1 MFDELSTAGAEYE
14 APRQPA
20 FQPEAQPQSQIE
32 AAVSEVLAI
41 ESMETG
47 TTQRMPARVLG
58 HFSGQLRLDAD
69 TAFDTLDAALADL
82 NAHAYMTTD
91 QQSDKHQV
99 VVLEGRYAPP
109 ERPWYLNA
117 VLLVLTVF
125 STMFVGATMSGSFAG
140 LGDIFTGLPYA
151 ISIMLIL
158 GAHELGHYFA
168 ARHHNVAVTLPYFI
182 PMPFLFFG
190 TLGAFIQLREPM
202 RNRKQLFDVGVAGPL
217 AGLIFAIPILF
228 LGIYTSEIEP
238 LPTEEDCAEDESQCG
253 YILEGNSI
261 FYGAA
266 KYVVHGEWLPSDSRD
281 MFLNQF
287 AFAGWTG
294 LFVTGLNLLPVGQ
307 LDGGHVLYTLLGP
320 RARRLYWP
328 ALIFMIVLA
337 FNNPGWI
344 LWVFLLLFFGRAY
357 AVPMNDIT
365 PLDPRRRI
373 LGIIALLIF
382 VLVFVPSPV
391 SFVNL
396 AT

>member
-1 MFDELSTAGAEYE
+1 MFDELSTSGAQYE
-14 APRQPA
+14 APRQA
-20 FQPEAQPQSQIE
+20 MTDHAEQPQGQLE
-32 AAVSEVLAI
+32 AVVNEVLAI
-41 ESMETG
+41 ESMDLHPTHRINA
-47 TTQRMPARVLG
+47 QIVA
-58 HFSGQLRLDAD
+58 HFSGQLRMEADQAFDILDAG
-69 TAFDTLDAALADL
+69 LADL
-82 NAHAYMTTD
+82 NHHAYMTTD
-91 QQSDKHQV
+91 EATGQHQIIV
-99 VVLEGRYAPP
+99 IEGRYNPP

-125 STMFVGATMSGSFAG
+125 STMFVGASMSGEFSGA
-140 LGDIFTGLPYA
+140 GDIYKGLPYA

-217 AGLIFAIPILF
+217 AGLVFAVPILL
-228 LGIYTSEIEP
+228 LGVASSQVEP
-238 LPTEEDCAEDESQCG
+238 LPTAAGCEQGETSCS
-253 YILEGNSI
+253 YIMEGNSI

-266 KYVVHGEWLPSDSRD
+266 KFIVHGEWLPSESRD
-281 MFLNQF
+281 MFLNQL

-307 LDGGHVLYTLLGP
+307 LDGGHVLYTLLGQ
-320 RARRLYWP
+320 RARRLYFP
-328 ALIFMIVLA
+328 AMVFMVILA

-365 PLDPRRRI
+365 PLDPRRRM

-391 SFVNL
+391 SFVDL
-396 AT
+396 TA